1 VLAAVL
7 GVVFAVASLRS
18 KAAERFVL
26 VYVEAMRNSPS
37 LVKLFFIY
45 FGLPEFGIFLSPWMA
60 GVLALGLHNAG
71 YMTEALRG
79 AIASVPAAQVN
90 AARALGMSEVQVQR
104 IVVLPQALRIAVP
117 ALTNTSVEMVK
128 DTALTSAIA
137 VQELTHLMQS
147 LISATMR
154 AAEFLIAFSAIYLV
168 LTASVAAMSK
178 AVEARMRW

>member
-1 VLAAVL
+1 VL
-7 GVVFAVASLRS
+7 GVLLAVASMRGPAS
-18 KAAERFVL
+18 ARAVQ

-37 LVKLFFIY
+37 LVKLFFLY
-45 FGLPEFGIFLSPWMA
+45 FGLPELGIFLSPWMA
-60 GVLALGLHNAG
+60 GVLALGLHNAS

-79 AIASVPAAQVN
+79 AIASVPRAQVD
-90 AARALGMSEVQVQR
+90 AARALGMSEAQIQR
-104 IVVLPQALRIAVP
+104 LVVLPQALRIAIP

-154 AAEFLIAFSAIYLV
+154 AAEFLVAFSAIYLL
-168 LTASVAAMSK
+168 LTGSLAALSK
-178 AVEARMRW
+178 AIESRLRW

>member
-1 VLAAVL
+1 VLAAAL
-7 GVVFAVASLRS
+7 GVVFAVLSLRS

-45 FGLPEFGIFLSPWMA
+45 FGLPEIGIFLSPWLA

-79 AIASVPAAQVN
+79 AIASVPRAQIA

-104 IVVLPQALRIAVP
+104 LVVLPQALRIAIP
-117 ALTNTSVEMVK
+117 ALTNTSVEMIK

-154 AAEFLIAFSAIYLV
+154 AAEFLIAFSAIYLA
-168 LTASVAAMSK
+168 LTASVAGLSK
-178 AVEARMRW
+178 ALEARMRW